1 MLSSKEHGGDRDGD
15 GDDEEHEVLVEDIST
30 LKGVVVTSDVRGSA
44 PSQNHK
50 GRKELKGGPGYY
62 KGGPGYYKATILPA
76 IGCEWI
82 IPNQIPTGPVTQDKQ
97 KQGALPSTGLTC

>member
-1 MLSSKEHGGDRDGD
+1 MLPSKEHGG

-62 KGGPGYYKATILPA
+62 KGGPGYYPP
-76 IGCEWI
+76 CH
-82 IPNQIPTGPVTQDKQ
+82 
-97 KQGALPSTGLTC
+97 

>member
-1 MLSSKEHGGDRDGD
+1 MLSSKEHGDGRDGD

-62 KGGPGYYKATILPA
+62 KGDQATIR
-76 IGCEWI
+76 G
-82 IPNQIPTGPVTQDKQ
+82 
-97 KQGALPSTGLTC
+97 TGLLSSLPLTVNESFQTRFPQVL

>member
-1 MLSSKEHGGDRDGD
+1 MLSSKEHGGGRDGD

-62 KGGPGYYKATILPA
+62 KGDLATIKGDQATILPA
-76 IGCEWI
+76 IGCE
-82 IPNQIPTGPVTQDKQ
+82 
-97 KQGALPSTGLTC
+97 

>member
-1 MLSSKEHGGDRDGD
+1 M
-15 GDDEEHEVLVEDIST
+15 EDISS

-76 IGCEWI
+76 IGCE
-82 IPNQIPTGPVTQDKQ
+82 
-97 KQGALPSTGLTC
+97 